1 MSRSKIWTA
10 GIIGLILLIGL
21 ASLPGRTVQVQA
33 ATGSTCPSGLAV
45 TQITAPFSYSG
56 AGEFCWSSTELGSY
70 IQSWGTDVVQVTGVD
85 ETNKYVVTDQML
97 RDTTGTYY
105 VYYKASTASGN
116 FTAVGSSGVTGCH
129 AEWCSIGQYSSMAF
143 SPYTMFNDVWG
154 ATSGQMISVE
164 SPSNWWV
171 NANFPETS
179 GVKSYPNA
187 SLNLSG
193 KTLSNLGSCTS
204 SFNVTVPSSGSYETA
219 YDLWVPSEVMIW
231 MNKNGAVGPIAQ
243 GWNSDG
249 TPIASATNVAVGGRT
264 WDVYHGGSNVV
275 SFVLQGNVNSG
286 TVDIGAILNWI
297 AAQGWISST
306 SNLGNFQFGF
316 EITSAPGGLTF
327 TDNAYSLS
335 CGGVVQP
342 TPTPSR
348 TPAPTATATATA
360 TTSRT
365 PTPTPT
371 PTGTPVRTATPVPTR
386 TPTPTGT
393 PVRTATPVPT
403 RTPTPTGT
411 PVRTATPAPTGT
423 PVRTATP
430 APPTGTA
437 SASTVRCSAAYSIS
451 NSWGSGFNAN
461 VTVSNPGTVATK
473 TWKVTWTWG
482 GNQSIVNSWNATI
495 TSSGTA
501 VTANNAAYN
510 GALAA
515 GGNTSFGFQASFSG
529 TNTNPTLTCSAT

>member
-1 MSRSKIWTA
+1 VSRSRIWTA
-10 GIIGLILLIGL
+10 GAIGLALLIGL
-21 ASLPGRTVQVQA
+21 AFLPGRTVQVQA
-33 ATGSTCPSGLAV
+33 ATGSTCPAGLAV
-45 TQITAPFSYSG
+45 TPITAPFSYSG
-56 AGEFCWSSTELGSY
+56 VGELCWSTTELGSY

-116 FTAVGSSGVTGCH
+116 FSAVGSSGVTGCH
-129 AEWCSIGQYSSMAF
+129 AVWCSTGQYSSMAF

-204 SFNVTVPSSGSYETA
+204 SFNVTVPSTGSYETA

-243 GWNSDG
+243 GWNNDG
-249 TPIASATNVAVGGRT
+249 TPIASATNVVVGGRT

-275 SFVLQGNVNSG
+275 SFVLQGNVTSG
-286 TVDIGAILNWI
+286 TVDVGAILNWI
-297 AAQGWISST
+297 AAQGWISTT

-335 CGGVVQP
+335 CGGVVPP

-348 TPAPTATATATA
+348 TPAPTATSTA
-360 TTSRT
+360 SRT
-365 PTPTPT
+365 PVPPTATPTAS
-371 PTGTPVRTATPVPTR
+371 RSATPVPPTATPTVR
-386 TPTPTGT
+386 PSVTPTVRPSVTPTARPSVTPTARPSVTPTARPSTSVIPTPTS
-393 PVRTATPVPT
+393 PPAT
-403 RTPTPTGT
+403 G
-411 PVRTATPAPTGT
+411 
-423 PVRTATP
+423 
-430 APPTGTA
+430 
-437 SASTVRCSAAYSIS
+437 SASTAKCTAAYSIS
-451 NSWGSGFNAN
+451 SSWGNGFNAN
-461 VTVSNPGTVATK
+461 VTVNNTGTVATK

-482 GNQSIVNSWNATI
+482 GTQKIVNSWNATV

-501 VTANNAAYN
+501 VTANNQSYN
-510 GALAA
+510 GAVAA